1 MEPQMIN
8 SGWDRNLV
16 ESLSV
21 GDCVAFIGAG
31 FASAVEMPLWRPL
44 LSRLVKVVKPHSKR
58 ADLIEYAESCIA
70 EGELPRAASVLRLA
84 DDGHRINQALKAE
97 FDSVRLFVR
106 RPANDQRKVEMR
118 ERLEALT
125 SLPWAG
131 YITTNYDT
139 LVLDYLVSVGRP
151 CNNRCSTPYGNLAQT
166 LKSSDRPFFVHLH
179 GNVADGNL
187 VLGETDYDE
196 AYLVTPSLTSF
207 LRAIF
212 MRYTVV
218 FLGTQVEDRLA
229 EIRRQLQLL
238 FRDRHVNGGAPSME
252 PEYVM
257 LAATDSQ
264 RGTYLESTGGFRA
277 VYYENASSNH
287 EGFVPALDDL
297 RLKLAKHRGTT
308 SGNDQVN
315 ERLLTIVRANPG
327 GIKQRSIIEQF
338 WTAGPP
344 AGWEDLSSGELYFR
358 MFYLIHRRLVT
369 LDEQYDVFRP
379 V

>member
-1 MEPQMIN
+1 MIN
-8 SGWDRNLV
+8 SDWDRNLV

-21 GDCVAFIGAG
+21 GDCVAFVGAG

-44 LSRLVKVVKPHSKR
+44 LSRLVTVVKPHSKR
-58 ADLIEYAESCIA
+58 ADLIEYAESCIVA
-70 EGELPRAASVLRLA
+70 GELPRAASVLRLA
-84 DDGHRINQALKAE
+84 DDGHRINQALRAE
-97 FDSVRLFVR
+97 FDSVRLLSR
-106 RPANDQRKVEMR
+106 RPRSDQRKVEMLA
-118 ERLEALT
+118 RLEALT

-139 LVLDYLVSVGRP
+139 LVTDYLASVGRP
-151 CNNRCSTPYGNLAQT
+151 CNNKCSTPYGNLAQT

-196 AYLVTPSLTSF
+196 AYLATPLLTSF
-207 LRAIF
+207 LHAMF

-238 FRDRHVNGGAPSME
+238 FQDRHVNGGAPSMA

-257 LAATDSQ
+257 LAETDSQ

-277 VYYENASSNH
+277 VYYENGSNNH
-287 EGFVPALDDL
+287 EGFVPALNDL
-297 RLKLAKHRGTT
+297 RTKVAKHRGAT
-308 SGNDQVN
+308 SGNDQIN
-315 ERLLTIVRANPG
+315 ERLLEIVRANQG
-327 GIKQRSIIEQF
+327 GVKQRAIMEQF
-338 WTAGPP
+338 WTAGPLP
-344 AGWEDLSSGELYFR
+344 GWQDISADELYFR
-358 MFYLIHRRLVT
+358 LFFLIHRKLVT
-369 LDEQYDVFRP
+369 LDEAYDVFRP